1 MPSSLWTHDF
11 MDEMRLQGDPLADGV
26 IEKLFA
32 DGSVASVNQLLHTLV
47 GNDDLPSNK
56 LPVDVQQY
64 LLLTRPVLT
73 RADVEKLR
81 RAQEVFEL
89 FGPEVMMILGFYSLP
104 AAYAARRGVQVLAR
118 TGNLSINPVRRVF
131 ETAQMVVD
139 VMSRGGLEPEGR
151 GVRTTQKVR
160 LLHAAV
166 RRLIRKDR
174 RGAWAEQEL
183 GVPINQEDMA
193 GTLMTFSY
201 VVLEGLKALRIE
213 LTAEQRDAWLH
224 AWKLVGRT
232 LGVHER
238 LLPDGL
244 DEARM
249 LTRFIRERQVE
260 PSAEG
265 VALTAALIEGMKA
278 MVPAPLEG
286 LPASMIHFF
295 LDQDQWQGLNVADM
309 LRVPQPD
316 WTTSIAQAITYVG
329 GFTDWVGDHTFLPA
343 RLVRLVSKDIVEA
356 MLRTEVGGKRA
367 LFQIPEELRGVWNLK
382 ARGTRP
388 SGRHLAVGPDSGL
401 RVA

>member
-11 MDEMRLQGDPLADGV
+11 MDEMRLRGDALADEV
-26 IEKLFA
+26 IGKLFA
-32 DGSVASVNQLLHTLV
+32 EGKVESVNHLMRTLV
-47 GNDDLPSNK
+47 GNDDVPSSK
-56 LPVDVQQY
+56 LPTDVMQY
-64 LLLTRPVLT
+64 LLLTRASVPRLD
-73 RADVEKLR
+73 AQKLK

-118 TGNLSINPVRRVF
+118 TGSLRGRPVRRVF

-139 VMSRGGLEPEGR
+139 VMSQGGLESQGR
-151 GVRTTQKVR
+151 GVRTLQKVR
-160 LLHAAV
+160 LVHAAV
-166 RRLIRKDR
+166 RHMIRQNR
-174 RGAWAEQEL
+174 REPWPTHEL
-183 GVPINQEDMA
+183 GVPLNQEDMA

-201 VVLEGLKALRIE
+201 VVLEGMKALRIE
-213 LTAEQRDAWLH
+213 LTLEQQEAWLY
-224 AWKLVGRT
+224 AWTAVGRI

-238 LLPDGL
+238 LLPSSL
-244 DEARM
+244 EEARM

-265 VALTAALIEGMKA
+265 VALTHALIEGMKA
-278 MVPAPLEG
+278 LVPGPLEG

-309 LRVPQPD
+309 LHVPRPD
-316 WTTSIAQAITYVG
+316 WTSSLAQAITYLG

-343 RLVRLVSKDIVEA
+343 RLLRRVSKDIVEA
-356 MLRTEVGGKRA
+356 MLLVEGRGERTA
-367 LFQIPEELRGVWNLK
+367 FHIPAQLQSSWNLK
-382 ARGTRP
+382 PLASRP
-388 SGRHLAVGPDSGL
+388 SGTHRVVEAGDL